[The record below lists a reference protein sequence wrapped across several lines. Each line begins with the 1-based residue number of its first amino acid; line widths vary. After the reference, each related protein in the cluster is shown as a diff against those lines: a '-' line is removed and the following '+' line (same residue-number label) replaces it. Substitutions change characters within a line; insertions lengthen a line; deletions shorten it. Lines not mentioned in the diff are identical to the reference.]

1 MSSLQGRHYRQMVE
15 IQESV
20 SMHSTE
26 CFWQS
31 VSAWVASKGVDEWE
45 LKERLFM
52 ERKWKGLA
60 SIQARKVTQISHTRM
75 YTWMDIS
82 KKTTE
87 KKSWLPGPIL
97 VPSWFTSI
105 IFEDIFWSRKRLLFN
120 ASPRCWLVTA
130 SDGHAEGPSLGYS
143 APQPLQAASRA
154 FAFK

>member
-31 VSAWVASKGVDEWE
+31 VSAWVASKAVDEWE
-45 LKERLFM
+45 PKERLFM

-75 YTWMDIS
+75 YTWMGIS
-82 KKTTE
+82 KKTE
-87 KKSWLPGPIL
+87 KNVLAPWPDFSSQL
-97 VPSWFTSI
+97 VYI
-105 IFEDIFWSRKRLLFN
+105 YYFWRGF
-120 ASPRCWLVTA
+120 
-130 SDGHAEGPSLGYS
+130 SDLERGSCLMRVPVLSCHSVRWSHRG
-143 APQPLQAASRA
+143 PQPLQAASRT